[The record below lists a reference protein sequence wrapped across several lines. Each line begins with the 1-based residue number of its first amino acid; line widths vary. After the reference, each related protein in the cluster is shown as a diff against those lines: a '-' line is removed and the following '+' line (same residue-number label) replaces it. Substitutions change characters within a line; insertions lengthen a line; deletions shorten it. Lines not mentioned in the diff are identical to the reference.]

1 MEDNIV
7 DWKKSLKVIEKISK
21 TEKQIPGIQWK

>member
-1 MEDNIV
+1 MEDSIV

-21 TEKQIPGIQWK
+21 KEKQIPGIQWK